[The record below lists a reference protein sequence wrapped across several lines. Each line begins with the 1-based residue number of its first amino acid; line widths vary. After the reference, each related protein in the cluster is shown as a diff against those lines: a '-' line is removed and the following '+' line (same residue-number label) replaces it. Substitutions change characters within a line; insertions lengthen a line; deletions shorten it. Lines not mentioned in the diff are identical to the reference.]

1 MDRIDDSLLLKSSAK
16 ARRERRYLL
25 GFARSDAEQR
35 EAQRLRWRVFADEMG
50 ARLRSSEPGVDHDM
64 FDPHCKHLLVRDE
77 KSGEVIGTYRLLPPH
92 GARRVGCYYSETEFD
107 LTRLQLLR
115 PRMVELGRT
124 CVDARHRS
132 GAVIAL
138 LWSGVASYM
147 TAHGY
152 RYLIGCASMSLADGG
167 RSALG
172 AFRRMQAISPAPIE
186 YQVFPRV
193 PLELDRIEASDSAA
207 LPPLIKGYLRCGAYV
222 CSEPAWDPDFNSAD
236 FFMFLPLS
244 KMVSRY
250 ARRFLGRVA
259 EAA

>member
-1 MDRIDDSLLLKSSAK
+1 MDRIDDSLLLRPLG
-16 ARRERRYLL
+16 ARRNGRRYSVA
-25 GFARSDAEQR
+25 FARSDAERR

-50 ARLRSSEPGVDHDM
+50 VRLRSKEPGLDHDL
-64 FDPHCKHLLVRDE
+64 FDPHCKQLLVRDE
-77 KSGEVIGTYRLLPPH
+77 HSGEVIGTYRLLPPH

-115 PRMVELGRT
+115 PQMVELGRT
-124 CVDARHRS
+124 CVDARYRS

-138 LWSGVASYM
+138 LWGGVARYM
-147 TAHGY
+147 LANGY

-167 RSALG
+167 RA
-172 AFRRMQAISPAPIE
+172 ARAAYQRMRATSLAPIE
-186 YQVFPRV
+186 YQVFPRA
-193 PLELDRIEASDSAA
+193 PLELDRIEASDDAA

-244 KMVSRY
+244 KMTSRY
-250 ARRFLGRVA
+250 AQRFLGH
-259 EAA
+259 AADEV

>member
-1 MDRIDDSLLLKSSAK
+1 
-16 ARRERRYLL
+16 
-25 GFARSDAEQR
+25 
-35 EAQRLRWRVFADEMG
+35 
-50 ARLRSSEPGVDHDM
+50 
-64 FDPHCKHLLVRDE
+64 
-77 KSGEVIGTYRLLPPH
+77 VIGTYRLLPPH
-92 GARRVGCYYSETEFD
+92 GARRIGCYYSETEFD

-138 LWSGVASYM
+138 LWGGVAKYM
-147 TAHGY
+147 LAHGY

-167 RSALG
+167 RSALA
-172 AFRRMQAISPAPIE
+172 AFRRMRATSLAPIE
-186 YQVFPRV
+186 YQVFPRA
-193 PLELDRIEASDSAA
+193 PLELDRIEASDDSA

-250 ARRFLGRVA
+250 ARRFLGRN
-259 EAA
+259 AADA